1 MKECVEALESAGGVS
16 AWILRRNRTV
26 ERQRY
31 LLRDGAES
39 ERNVE
44 NATITVALHH
54 VDDSGQGEAQ
64 FTVADDGRPLDAR
77 LIEDAVFRASL
88 QGNPPYS
95 LPEPGEL
102 RSVESKDPALAGEVR
117 AALDDVQERVFAAL
131 EGERDVRL
139 SACEIFA
146 ARSESEIRTSTGV
159 QARSEATSLLL
170 ELVVLAGEGLEGTES
185 YGSYEVR
192 RLSDLR
198 VEEIVATHARRAR
211 ETLRAQLPS
220 TRTGPVV
227 LSAGSFRPLLDPF
240 VFATSADSLYRKMT
254 TFSPG
259 DPLLGERV
267 IAGDPLSLSSDATL
281 PYGSESTPF
290 DAEGL
295 ALRRVPAIEEGIFRE
310 ILAPKR
316 YADYL
321 SVAPTGGWHN
331 RVLEPGTAKAEDLL
345 APSDGPV
352 LHVVEFSWLNPDN
365 VRGDF
370 ATEIRLGYE
379 ITPSGTRVVKGGSLS
394 GNVFD
399 AFANVRFSA
408 ETELRGRYS
417 GPAALRFGELN
428 VTGA

>member
-1 MKECVEALESAGGVS
+1 MKEFVKAFESVNGVS
-16 AWILRRNRTV
+16 AWVIRKNRTV
-26 ERQRY
+26 QRQRY
-31 LLRDGAES
+31 LLRDGTES

-44 NATITVALHH
+44 DATITVTIHH
-54 VDDSGQGEAQ
+54 VDDAGQGEAQ
-64 FTVADDGRPLDAR
+64 FTVPDDGRPPDPR

-88 QGNPPYS
+88 QGNPPYT
-95 LPEPGEL
+95 LPEPGQL
-102 RSVESKDPALAGEVR
+102 QNVERKDPALAGEVR
-117 AALDDVQERVFAAL
+117 AALDDVQERAFAAL
-131 EGERDVRL
+131 AGERDIRL

-146 ARSESEIRTSTGV
+146 SRSESEIRTSAGV
-159 QARSEATSLLL
+159 QAQSEATSLLL
-170 ELVVLAGEGLEGTES
+170 ELVVLAGRGLEETES
-185 YGSYEVR
+185 YGSYSVR

-211 ETLRAQLPS
+211 ETLRAELPS

-227 LSAGSFRPLLDPF
+227 LSDGSFTPLLGPF
-240 VFATSADSLYRKMT
+240 VFATSGDSLYRKMT

-259 DPLLGERV
+259 DPLLGKRP
-267 IAGDPLSLSSDATL
+267 ILGDPLSLSSDATL

-290 DAEGL
+290 DPEGL
-295 ALRRVPAIEEGIFRE
+295 ALRRVPAIEGGNFRE

-321 SVAPTGGWHN
+321 SVPPTGGWHN
-331 RVLEPGTAKAEDLL
+331 RVLAPGTAKAADLL

-365 VRGDF
+365 VRGGF

-379 ITPSGTRVVKGGSLS
+379 ISPSGTRVIKGGSLS

-408 ETELRGRYS
+408 ESELRGRYS
-417 GPAALRFGELN
+417 GPAALRFEELS

>member
-1 MKECVEALESAGGVS
+1 MKEYVRALESADGVS
-16 AWILRRNRTV
+16 AWVIRKNRTV
-26 ERQRY
+26 QRQRY
-31 LLRDGAES
+31 LLRDQAES

-44 NATITVALHH
+44 DATVTVTVHH
-54 VDDSGQGEAQ
+54 ADDAGQGEAE
-64 FTVADDGRPLDAR
+64 FTVPDDGGPLDPQ

-102 RSVESKDPALAGEVR
+102 QSVESKDPALAGGVR
-117 AALDDVQERVFAAL
+117 GALDDVQERVFAAL
-131 EGERDVRL
+131 ESERDVRL

-146 ARSESEIRTSTGV
+146 ERSESEIRTSTGV
-159 QARSEATSLLL
+159 EAQSEATSLLL
-170 ELVVLAGEGLEGTES
+170 ELVVLAGEGLEETES
-185 YGSYEVR
+185 YGSYQVR

-198 VEEIVATHARRAR
+198 AEEIVATHAQRAR
-211 ETLRAQLPS
+211 ETLRAELPS

-227 LSAGSFRPLLDPF
+227 LTAGSFTPLLDPF
-240 VFATSADSLYRKMT
+240 VFATSGDSLYRKMT
-254 TFSPG
+254 SFSPG
-259 DPLLGERV
+259 DPLLGKRAIE
-267 IAGDPLSLSSDATL
+267 GDPLSLSSDATL
-281 PYGSESTPF
+281 PYGAESTPF

-295 ALRRVPAIEEGIFRE
+295 ALRRVPAIEGGIFRE

-321 SVAPTGGWHN
+321 TVAPTGGWHN
-331 RVLEPGTAKAEDLL
+331 RVLAPGTATAQDLL
-345 APSDGPV
+345 DPSDGPV
-352 LHVVEFSWLNPDN
+352 LHIVEFSWLNPDN

-399 AFANVRFSA
+399 AFASVRFSR

-417 GPAALRFGELN
+417 GPAALRFEELS